1 MPRPVRTQTLHP
13 GQFRLVRLQV
23 VNWGTFCGYKDF
35 QIDERGV
42 LLTGPS
48 GSGKSSLMD
57 AHSLALLPTNDQ
69 RFNASADLTARGAK
83 QSTRTV
89 ADYVRGAWSHTSDEN
104 DISQVQYLRG
114 GKPTWS
120 AVAATYANGLG
131 ATTTA
136 VVVRW
141 FTSAEIDGAAL
152 KPMYQLHDG
161 NFDLTALQGWAEREF
176 DMRWLKTT
184 YPAAIYP
191 PSQGTY
197 LRDLAERVGLGT
209 SNTGLALLGKAK
221 AMKNVGDLNLFIRA
235 NMLDEPDTF
244 DAAQRVVDA
253 FTPLNDAYETAS
265 RAHAQAHTLRDVPA
279 NWTVYH
285 ESGRS
290 SERAAALL
298 GAPMEHYLRG
308 VYLQAVETELN
319 RLDDAIAELSRT
331 LEQQTISKERKY
343 SAFRSLDDQWRR
355 TSTVLQGLESDLK
368 TARAEA
374 MAQRK
379 AYRLYCGYV
388 SRLHQVCP
396 RDEESFIALRERLA
410 HIEREAEGEM
420 ADLEPQRYPKFA
432 AAAKTKEDH
441 QEKANELAALQSATT
456 LIPPREAQRRE
467 AIARGARVPVT
478 DLPYAAELIDVASGQ
493 ERWRPAAEKVLRNFG
508 LRLLVPDRHKD
519 AVRRYIDE
527 NDMRGVVEYSIVTA
541 VSAHRPTPGRDTLA
555 EKLTVDTDHPSGKWL
570 AAQLARRFDHVCV
583 ENARDL
589 EDHRVAVTVRG
600 TVRLP
605 GNHYRKDDRPELTNP
620 STYILGANTA
630 AKRAALAHE
639 VDALAAAAA
648 TAATEAK
655 TLDERYRSLDATV
668 EAVARAGEYV
678 SWDVLDHWATTRSV
692 DDIETRIAEIKTNNV
707 DLQRL
712 EKQRNTA
719 EHEFQTASDDC
730 ATTRSEIKRQGDQ
743 QEKLVYDYE
752 VEECRPHTVSDGD
765 DHAYLGEVLISLDVK
780 PAVDTMP
787 HVTAAFRVELQAR
800 KASAESDRRLAF
812 TQVKNA
818 IEQFLEK
825 WPDTAPDNSG
835 DVERSGAAFAALH
848 EEIATRRLPDSMA
861 KFQQM
866 ISEDMVP
873 SISLLHRAIEQ
884 AAEEIKRRADMVNAG
899 LRRAEF
905 NPGTHL
911 QIAYKVSQSSDVQ
924 DFRKLVDELLSNAPA
939 ARRDPTASVAQFR
952 RVRALMARFTGTAV
966 EARRWRTNV
975 LDVRT
980 SYTFYGREE
989 TADGTTVFTY
999 HNTASNSGGEQE
1011 KLVAFCLAAA
1021 LSYNLADDT
1030 SDGRPR
1036 FAPLMLDEAFSKSDE
1051 TFAAQALAVFEE
1063 FGFQLI
1069 IAAPIRMSGIV
1080 EPFIGQ
1086 AILVEKRMTPEGAH
1100 SNAAYATFGDL
1111 AARRDAEMEG
1121 SARAVA

>member
-1 MPRPVRTQTLHP
+1 MPEPPRARTIHP

-35 QIDERGV
+35 PIDERGV

-89 ADYVRGAWSHTSDEN
+89 ADYVRGAWSQTSDEN
-104 DISQVQYLRG
+104 DMSQVQYLRG

-120 AVAATYANGLG
+120 AVAATYDNGHG
-131 ATTTA
+131 TITTA
-136 VVVRW
+136 VAVRW
-141 FTSAEIDGAAL
+141 FTGVETDGAAL
-152 KPMYQLHDG
+152 KPMYQLHNG
-161 NFDLTALQGWAEREF
+161 HFDITALQGWAEREF
-176 DMRWLKTT
+176 DTRWLKTN
-184 YPAAIYP
+184 YPATYP
-191 PSQGTY
+191 PSQGAY
-197 LRDLAERVGLGT
+197 MRDLTQRVGLGG
-209 SNTGLALLGKAK
+209 SSTGLSLLGKAK

-244 DAAQRVVDA
+244 AAAQRVVDA

-279 NWTVYH
+279 NWTTYH
-285 ESGRS
+285 ESGRT
-290 SERAAALL
+290 SERAATLL

-308 VYLQAVETELN
+308 VHLQAVETELD
-319 RLDDAIAELSRT
+319 RLDDIIAELNTT
-331 LEQQTISKERKY
+331 LEQQTTEKDRKY
-343 SAFRSLDDQWRR
+343 AAFRSLDDQWNQA
-355 TSTVLQGLESDLK
+355 STALQSLEADLK
-368 TARAEA
+368 LAKAEA
-374 MAQRK
+374 TAKRE
-379 AYRLYCGYV
+379 AYRVYSGHV
-388 SRLHQVCP
+388 TRLQQPCP
-396 RDEESFIALRERLA
+396 HDDESFTALWARLA
-410 HIEREAEGEM
+410 DIEREARTAM
-420 ADLEPQRYPKFA
+420 ADIEPRRNEKFA
-432 AAAKTKEDH
+432 AAAKATQEH
-441 QEKANELAALQSATT
+441 REKANDLAALQSART
-456 LIPPREAQRRE
+456 LIPPREVQRRE
-467 AIARGARVPVT
+467 VIARGAGVPVA
-478 DLPYAAELIDVASGQ
+478 DLPYAAELIDIAPGQ

-508 LRLLVPDRHKD
+508 LRMLVPYDHKE
-519 AVRRYIDE
+519 AVGRYIDE
-527 NDMRGVVEYSIVTA
+527 NDMRGVVEYSVVTA
-541 VSAHRPTPGRDTLA
+541 VSAHRPTPSRDTLA
-555 EKLTVDTDHPSGKWL
+555 GKLTVDTDHTGGEWL
-570 AAQLARRFDHVCV
+570 AAQLARRFEHVCV
-583 ENARDL
+583 ETARDL

-600 TVRLP
+600 TVKLP

-620 STYILGANTA
+620 SSYILGANTV
-630 AKRAALAHE
+630 AKRAALARE
-639 VDALAAAAA
+639 VEALASAMKEA
-648 TAATEAK
+648 TREAREM
-655 TLDERYRSLDATV
+655 DERYRTLDATI
-668 EAVARAGEYV
+668 EAVARVGEYA
-678 SWDVLDHWATTRSV
+678 SWEVLDHWAAAGAI
-692 DDIETRIAEIKTNNV
+692 DGLETRIAEIKAQNV

-712 EKQRNTA
+712 EKQRDTA
-719 EHEFQTASDDC
+719 EQQFRAASDDC

-743 QEKLVYDYE
+743 QEKLISVYE
-752 VEECRPHTVSDGD
+752 AEERRPHTVSDSD
-765 DHAYLGEVLISLDVK
+765 DHAYLDVVLASLDVK

-787 HVTAAFRVELQAR
+787 HVTSAFRAELQGR
-800 KASAESDRRLAF
+800 KASAESDRNLAY
-812 TQVKNA
+812 TKVKNA

-848 EEIATRRLPDSMA
+848 EEIATRRLPDAMA

-911 QIAYKVSQSSDVQ
+911 QIAYKVNQPADVK

-952 RVRALMARFTGTAV
+952 RVRALMARFTGTTV
-966 EARRWRTNV
+966 EARRWRGNV
-975 LDVRT
+975 LDVRN

-1021 LSYNLADDT
+1021 LSYNLADET

-1100 SNAAYATFGDL
+1100 SNAAYATFGEL
-1111 AARRDAEMEG
+1111 AARRDAELEG
-1121 SARAVA
+1121 ATRAAA